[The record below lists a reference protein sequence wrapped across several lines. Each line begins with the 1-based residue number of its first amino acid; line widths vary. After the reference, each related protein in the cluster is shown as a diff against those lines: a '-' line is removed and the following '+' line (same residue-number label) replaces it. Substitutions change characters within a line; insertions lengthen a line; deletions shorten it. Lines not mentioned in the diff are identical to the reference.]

1 MLCTDPSCNDWLLSL
16 TLVPSCCPLNIAEKR
31 RNVQDPSSGG
41 AAGGAALPDQGDGRH
56 RRRARAGV
64 KENAC
69 KA

>member
-1 MLCTDPSCNDWLLSL
+1 MPY
-16 TLVPSCCPLNIAEKR
+16 CCPLNIPEKR